1 MQIGKHL
8 LKNEGVFHTVY
19 RDQDKT
25 RLGPEFLIPAGVEL
39 TVKEPNIQ
47 PDPVMVLWTRRAP
60 DRPLL

>member
-8 LKNEGVFHTVY
+8 LKNEGAFCTVY

-25 RLGPEFLIPAGVEL
+25 RLGPEFLILAGVEL

-47 PDPVMVLWTRRAP
+47 PDPVMVLWARRSL

>member
-47 PDPVMVLWTRRAP
+47 PDPVMVLWTRRSP

>member
-8 LKNEGVFHTVY
+8 LKNEGAFCTVY

-47 PDPVMVLWTRRAP
+47 PDPVMVL
-60 DRPLL
+60 